1 MLEAD
6 VHVESIS
13 GATIIGTQ
21 EPRKVMPL
29 WFNSTLGR
37 QRSSDWDFQRFVPQ
51 AVIINLGTNDFR
63 QFQKEQL
70 DAEFEV
76 QYRQFLSQ
84 IRSAYGHQVHFFL
97 VCGAMVESLP
107 GCQSIEEIAKTE
119 ANSFYIQVGDDFGPS
134 DYGVS
139 DTAPSV
145 PTSSS

>member
-1 MLEAD
+1 MTDFQSANGM
-6 VHVESIS
+6 S
-13 GATIIGTQ
+13 
-21 EPRKVMPL
+21 L

-37 QRSSDWDFQRFVPQ
+37 KRSPDWDFQRFVPQ
-51 AVIINLGTNDFR
+51 AVIINLGTNDFWNL
-63 QFQKEQL
+63 QPEQGDGKDDPTL
-70 DAEFEV
+70 NHTDKFVIEFKAR
-76 QYRQFLSQ
+76 YRQFLSQ
-84 IRSAYGHQVHFFL
+84 IRSAYGDQVHFFL

-107 GCQSIEEIAKTE
+107 GCQLIEEIAKTE